1 MSQFPVEDQPGLYEG
16 INYLLSGPA
25 GLGQNFEGFSAYQP
39 AFLRATFRF
48 PVTVPS
54 NTTLNPSLY
63 VDIPISN
70 AAPYPGG
77 NPSVLI
83 EVTFA
88 SAQANA
94 PFEPGD
100 RISLQNVVSNANPGF
115 YNGTYVV
122 FSCST
127 TSVILNFNGTEYTWP
142 PYDSGGR
149 LFREW
154 NNTELSADNNAQV
167 TIFGPTDKAFISC
180 QNNFSFDYRIT
191 GNTGASLQ
199 VVSTVERWVGTPSNR
214 SSSPGV
220 EDYLFNFDAVVSEER
235 FDFDNITANGTG
247 NVNSIFTTVIDQPSF
262 GYYWYFNNLS
272 FNNVGALGTNE
283 FFNIRGV
290 QPRAGAAGTYT
301 GVTIDTIT
309 GNGSGAVADVVLTGS
324 SDVYIFDEVQVY
336 ITTGG
341 TGYTYK
347 DYVKIT
353 GDQLG
358 GTTPDNDLTL
368 RVYRATNPEELYVG
382 NVYLGLR
389 SLTAQVVKE

>member
-39 AFLRATFRF
+39 AFLRATFRQPF
-48 PVTVPS
+48 TLPA

-88 SAQANA
+88 SAQANP
-94 PFEPGD
+94 PFQPGD
-100 RISLQNVVSNANPGF
+100 RIRVQNVDPGF
-115 YNGTYVV
+115 YNDRYTVY
-122 FSCST
+122 SCST
-127 TSVILNFNGTEYTWP
+127 TAVVLNFNGTEYTWP
-142 PYDSGGR
+142 AYVSGGR
-149 LFREW
+149 LFREY
-154 NNTELSADNNAQV
+154 NNTALTGDNNAQV
-167 TIFGPTDKAFISC
+167 TIYGPTDKAFISC

-191 GNTGASLQ
+191 GNTGSSLQ
-199 VVSTVERWVGTPSNR
+199 VVSTVERWIGTPTNN

-235 FDFDNITANGTG
+235 FNFDNITANGTG
-247 NVNSIFTTVIDQPSF
+247 NVNSIFTTVIDQPNF

-272 FNNVGALGTNE
+272 FNNVGPLETNG
-283 FFNIRGV
+283 FFNIRGL

-301 GVTIDTIT
+301 GVTIDTLT
-309 GNGSGAVADVVLTGS
+309 GNGSGAVADVELFGS
-324 SDVYIFDEVQVY
+324 SDVYIFDEVSVY

-341 TGYTYK
+341 TGYTLG

-358 GTTPDNDLTL
+358 GTTPDNDMTL
-368 RVYRATNPEELYVG
+368 RVFNAANPEELFVG